1 MIKREKLFVLAILT
15 FVAYN
20 VMGQEAKSSPLINED
35 GSVVF
40 KFYSPKA
47 EKVLLKGS
55 FIPKSLP
62 IKTPAGVFGKDGH
75 YEMENNNGMWTYT
88 TTPLE
93 SEMYTYYFEVDD
105 KRSIDPNNTD
115 SVRDVD
121 TYYSYFIIKNG
132 IADNYIEQDVPHGKV
147 SKVWYDSSITGM
159 PKRRMS
165 VYTPP
170 GYKDDS
176 KVDYP
181 VLYLLHGSGG
191 DENSWLEMGKA
202 AEILDNMI
210 AKKECVPMIV
220 VMPNG
225 IADMEA
231 APGENPYSDAKA
243 KGINIE
249 SMLGKIEK
257 AFVPDIVTYVEN
269 NYRVLKNK
277 QGRAI
282 AGLSLGGLHTIYITA
297 NNPDMFDYVGLFSA
311 QTTNTLNNKK
321 IKKVGKIAKGID
333 NITSSVPFLGKGKLG
348 KKLSS
353 FKDGIDSGELSIY
366 EDIDKKLKLQFK
378 KPPKLYYIAV
388 GRDDFV
394 KKINDDYRLKL
405 SDAGYKY
412 TYHETDGGHTWEN
425 WRKYLVDF
433 LPRLFN

>member
-75 YEMENNNGMWTYT
+75 YEMKNNNGMWTYT

-176 KVDYP
+176 EVDYP

-249 SMLGKIEK
+249 SMLGKI
-257 AFVPDIVTYVEN
+257 
-269 NYRVLKNK
+269 
-277 QGRAI
+277 
-282 AGLSLGGLHTIYITA
+282 
-297 NNPDMFDYVGLFSA
+297 
-311 QTTNTLNNKK
+311 
-321 IKKVGKIAKGID
+321 
-333 NITSSVPFLGKGKLG
+333 
-348 KKLSS
+348 
-353 FKDGIDSGELSIY
+353 
-366 EDIDKKLKLQFK
+366 
-378 KPPKLYYIAV
+378 
-388 GRDDFV
+388 
-394 KKINDDYRLKL
+394 
-405 SDAGYKY
+405 
-412 TYHETDGGHTWEN
+412 
-425 WRKYLVDF
+425 
-433 LPRLFN
+433 